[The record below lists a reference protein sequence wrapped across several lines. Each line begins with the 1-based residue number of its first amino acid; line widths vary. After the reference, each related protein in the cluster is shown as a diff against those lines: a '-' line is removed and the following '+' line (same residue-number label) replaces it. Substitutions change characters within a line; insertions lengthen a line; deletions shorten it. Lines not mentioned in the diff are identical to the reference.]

1 MGWKSRLLASC
12 LMLPAMQSG
21 AIQID
26 PEPEGIRNMA
36 VVYEHGRG
44 VKRNYSEAYRLYCKA
59 ALMGD
64 AQSAYNLGWMY
75 FNGRGLPRDMAIA
88 MHWFRRA
95 AEGGD
100 AFGKRMTARLGDLA
114 PAADPSCQPEPP
126 QIHAIPSPNRQIVET
141 WVNQIAPYYGI
152 DPQLVMAVIQAESAF
167 NPGAL
172 SAKNAQ
178 GLMQLIPAT
187 AERFRVKDVWNPVEN
202 IKGGTA
208 YLHWLMRHF
217 SGNVEWVVAAYNA
230 GEGAVERYH
239 GVPPFEETRNYVKR
253 ILASYRKT
261 AHPVPPELPQKST
274 SIGPFRLALTGP
286 PQPAVKSERSSRVQ
300 VFGKDG

>member
-1 MGWKSRLLASC
+1 
-12 LMLPAMQSG
+12 MQLG

-44 VKRNYSEAYRLYCKA
+44 VKQNYAEAYRLYCKA

-64 AQSAYNLGWMY
+64 AQSAYSLGWMY
-75 FNGRGLPRDMAIA
+75 FNGRGLPRDMAFA

-95 AEGGD
+95 AESGD
-100 AFGKRMTARLGDLA
+100 TFAKRMAARLGDIA
-114 PAADPSCQPEPP
+114 PMADPSCRPEPP
-126 QIHAIPSPNRQIVET
+126 QIRAIPNPNRQIVEA
-141 WVNQIAPYYGI
+141 WVDQIAPYYGI
-152 DPQLVMAVIQAESAF
+152 DPKLVMAVIQVESAF

-172 SAKNAQ
+172 SDKNAQ

-187 AERFRVKDVWNPVEN
+187 AERFRVKDVWDPVEN

-217 SGNVEWVVAAYNA
+217 SGNVKWVVAAYNA
-230 GEGAVERYH
+230 GEGAVERFQ
-239 GVPPFEETRNYVKR
+239 GVPPYEETQSYVKR
-253 ILASYRKT
+253 ILARYQKT
-261 AHPVPPELPQKST
+261 AHPIPPELPEKTT
-274 SIGPFRLALTGP
+274 SVGRFKLVLASL
-286 PQPAVKSERSSRVQ
+286 PQPAQKTRGSFHPPL
-300 VFGKDG
+300 FGKDG